1 MKNKEP
7 VILPFEFTLIR
18 NAILTEDT
26 MWSYKGKKIV

>member
-7 VILPFEFTLIR
+7 VILPFEFTLR